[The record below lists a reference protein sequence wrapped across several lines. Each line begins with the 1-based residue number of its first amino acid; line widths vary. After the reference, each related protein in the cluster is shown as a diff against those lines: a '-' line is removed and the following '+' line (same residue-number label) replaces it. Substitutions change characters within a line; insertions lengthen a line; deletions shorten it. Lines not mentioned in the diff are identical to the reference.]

1 MVRTRR
7 AQILMEPGD
16 YEKLEELARRKG
28 LSVAELIRNAVHAH
42 YFLRPTDPSGI
53 VEEISGMNLPLDDW
67 DAIEREIEEG
77 HTDGLS

>member
-1 MVRTRR
+1 MARTRR
-7 AQILMEPGD
+7 AQILMEPSD
-16 YEKLEELARRKG
+16 YERLEQLARRKG

-42 YFLRPTDPSGI
+42 YFLRPADPSGI

-67 DAIEREIEEG
+67 EVLEDEIAEG